1 MTITAIKVMYYLY
14 KHPTLKVMYKGKNR
28 VNSVISLMESRIR
41 STKRMEISVDY
52 IFNHTIRSDKNHYGE
67 TPERAGDLQEA
78 KWADL
83 EKVRDKIEKV
93 KVPVAFKQSVL
104 KQMPKAI
111 QADIIRKDVD
121 LLNLQ

>member
-1 MTITAIKVMYYLY
+1 MTITAIKVLYYIN
-14 KHPTLKVMYKGKNR
+14 KHPSLKVMYKGKNR

-41 STKRMEISVDY
+41 STKRLEISVDY

-78 KWADL
+78 KWSDL
-83 EKVRDKIEKV
+83 EKIKDKIASV

-104 KQMPKAI
+104 KQMPKSI
-111 QADIIRKDVD
+111 QADIIRKDAD
-121 LLNLQ
+121 LQ

>member
-1 MTITAIKVMYYLY
+1 MTITAIQVLYYIN
-14 KHPTLKVMYKGKNR
+14 KHPSMKVMYKGKNR

-78 KWADL
+78 KWSDL
-83 EKVRDKIEKV
+83 EKIKDKIASV
-93 KVPVAFKQSVL
+93 KVPVAFKWQIL

-111 QADIIRKDVD
+111 QEAIIRKDAD
-121 LLNLQ
+121 LQ

>member
-1 MTITAIKVMYYLY
+1 MTITAIRVLYYIY
-14 KHPTLKVMYKGKNR
+14 KHPTLKVIYKGKNR

-41 STKRMEISVDY
+41 STKRLEISVDY

-83 EKVRDKIEKV
+83 EKIKDKIASI

-111 QADIIRKDVD
+111 QEAIIRKDAD
-121 LLNLQ
+121 LQ